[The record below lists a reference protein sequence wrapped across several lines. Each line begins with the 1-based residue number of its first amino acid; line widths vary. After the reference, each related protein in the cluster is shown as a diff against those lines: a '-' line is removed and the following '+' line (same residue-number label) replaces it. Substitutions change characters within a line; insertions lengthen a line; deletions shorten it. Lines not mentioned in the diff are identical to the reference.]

1 MSLQNIERIGA
12 HSHIKGLGIRD
23 GKPLPVADGLV
34 GQTEA
39 RRAAWIVVQMIKAG
53 KMAGRAIL
61 FVGPPGTGKTAL
73 AIAIARELGGETP
86 FMNISGSE
94 IYSAELKKTEVLMQA
109 MRKSIGVRIRE
120 QRWVYEGVVE
130 KLEIKFDRHPLN
142 PWQQVPVGGTIT
154 LKTNKESRT
163 LKVDSNIV
171 MQILQRGVNEGD
183 VIWID
188 EETGRVT
195 RVGRAKGYGEYDVGA
210 RDIVEVPGGPI
221 YKEKEFVYT
230 LTLHDLDVMQG
241 RSESL
246 VSLLFGAPSQ
256 KEIPP
261 DVRARVDKLVRSWV
275 DEGRAELIPGVLF
288 IDDAHMLDIEAFSFL
303 SRAMESELSPIIILA
318 TNRGLTK
325 IRGTDI
331 VSPHGMPLDLLDR
344 LLIIKTRLY
353 TRDEI
358 REIIKIRSKEEKIEL
373 DDQALE
379 KLVEIGEK
387 NSLRYAVQLL
397 TPSKIIAEE
406 RGREKITVEDLE
418 EAERLFIST
427 KESANYLK
435 EYEEK
440 MLK

>member
-1 MSLQNIERIGA
+1 MSLRNIERIGA

-39 RRAAWIVVQMIKAG
+39 RRAAWVVVQMIKAG

-61 FVGPPGTGKTAL
+61 LAGPPGTGKTAL

-120 QRWVYEGVVE
+120 QRWVYEGIVE

-142 PWQQVPVGGTIT
+142 PWQQIPVGGIIT
-154 LKTNKESRT
+154 LKTKKETRT
-163 LKVDSNIV
+163 LKIDSNIV
-171 MQILQRGVNEGD
+171 MQLLQKSVSEGD

-195 RVGRAKGYGEYDVGA
+195 RVGRAKGYGEYDVGV
-210 RDIVEVPGGPI
+210 RDIVEIPDGPI
-221 YKEKEFVYT
+221 YKEKEFIYT
-230 LTLHDLDVMQG
+230 LTLHDLDEMQS

-246 VSLLFGAPSQ
+246 VSLLFGASSQ

-261 DVRARVDKLVRSWV
+261 DVRAKVDKLVRNWV
-275 DEGRAELIPGVLF
+275 EEGRAELIPGVLF

-331 VSPHGMPLDLLDR
+331 ISPHGMPLDLLDR

-353 TRDEI
+353 MRDEI

-373 DDQALE
+373 EDDALE

-387 NSLRYAVQLL
+387 NSLRYAIQLL

-406 RGREKITVEDLE
+406 KGKEKISVEDLE
-418 EAERLFIST
+418 EAAKLFIST
-427 KESANYLK
+427 KESASYLK